1 MSIKSIL
8 IVDDNR
14 EVRLAFKTVLNYDG
28 YHVFTAADGPEAIR
42 LAREHVPTA
51 ILMDIDMPV
60 MTGLQAA
67 QALKSDCR
75 TRDIPIVAVT
85 GREVVEQLPWQSLFA
100 SYVQKPI
107 GARELMGT
115 LQRLIGS
122 P

>member
-1 MSIKSIL
+1 MSIKSVL

-14 EVRLAFKTVLNYDG
+14 EVRLAFRTVLNYDG
-28 YHVFTAADGPEAIR
+28 YDVFTAADGPEAIR
-42 LAREHVPTA
+42 LAREHIPTA

-60 MTGLQAA
+60 MTGFQAA
-67 QALKSDCR
+67 EELKNDFR

-85 GREVVEQLPWQSLFA
+85 GRECVEERRWRSLFA
-100 SYVQKPI
+100 IYVQKPI

-115 LQRLIGS
+115 LQRLIGT